1 MDYQNYIMPEL
12 LVLVP
17 VLYLIG
23 MGIKKTEKISDKHIP
38 LILGAV
44 GVILCALY
52 IFAHEPVNGS
62 QEVATALFSAITQ
75 GVLVAGASVYINQI
89 IKQETKGE

>member
-1 MDYQNYIMPEL
+1 MDFQNYIMPEL

-23 MGIKKTEKISDKHIP
+23 MGIKRTEKFSDKHIP

-52 IFAHEPVNGS
+52 IFAHEPANGS